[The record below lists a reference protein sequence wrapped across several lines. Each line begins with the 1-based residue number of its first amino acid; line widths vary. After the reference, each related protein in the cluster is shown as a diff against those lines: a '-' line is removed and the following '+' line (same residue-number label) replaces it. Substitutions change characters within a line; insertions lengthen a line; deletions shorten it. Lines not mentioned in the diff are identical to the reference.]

1 MGVDSAS
8 PCAKH
13 PMQIEDAKKL
23 YGMMTVIRDD
33 QACQDNAQRPARDD
47 DMP

>member
-1 MGVDSAS
+1 MSTGLWRFVGGDSAS

-23 YGMMTVIRDD
+23 
-33 QACQDNAQRPARDD
+33 
-47 DMP
+47 